1 MIIIAK
7 SPLRVS
13 FFGGGTDYPAYF
25 ERFDGCVLG
34 SAIDKFIYTAAL
46 PMAGVAETRFR
57 LTYRT
62 VETVNQVSEI
72 KHNVVRAVL
81 QEFGYDAPLNIA
93 ILSDLPGGSGLGS
106 SSSFTVGFIRLIDH
120 FMGRQRTK
128 LDLVREA
135 VRIEHDVLREN
146 VGIQDQTHAA
156 FGGLNF
162 YSFHKNQFSIK
173 PVQMTTSNRN
183 ALNES
188 LCLVYTGVQR
198 SASATVDQQVTRTG
212 EKKID
217 KELGHLVDLCHTAMS
232 VLESSRDGVMT
243 EMGRLLSE
251 GWETKRSLSPLV
263 STPRIDEIYEAGM
276 RAGAH
281 GGKLCG
287 AGGGGFFLFMA
298 PPHVQETLRT
308 LFGAANFIKIEMT
321 DEGANIIK
329 R

>member
-1 MIIIAK
+1 MIVIAK

-25 ERFDGCVLG
+25 ERYDGCVLG

-62 VETVNQVSEI
+62 VETVNRVSEI

-81 QEFGYDAPLNIA
+81 QEFGYDEPLNVA

-135 VRIEHDVLREN
+135 VRIEHDVLGEN

-173 PVQMTTSNRN
+173 PVQMTTRNRN

-188 LCLVYTGVQR
+188 LCLIYTGVQR
-198 SASATVDQQVTRTG
+198 SASATVDRQVARTR
-212 EKKID
+212 EKQID
-217 KELGHLVDLCHTAMS
+217 KELRHLVDLAHAGMA
-232 VLESSRDGVMT
+232 VLESSRDGVLT
-243 EMGRLLSE
+243 EMGGLLSN

-263 STPRIDEIYEAGM
+263 TTPRIDEIYEAGM
-276 RAGAH
+276 RAGAY

-298 PPHVQETLRT
+298 PPHAQTQMRT
-308 LFGAANFIKIEMT
+308 LFGDANFIKIEMT
-321 DEGANIIK
+321 DEGAAV
-329 R
+329 RR